1 MRGKFYFRGQSSS
14 AYGLVSYLDR
24 WHASTL
30 NQWLLSRK
38 DAADKFIKH
47 FKEEANRL
55 SPDPL
60 EGLSADEVLAYAQH
74 YGLPTRLLDW
84 TESPYIAAF
93 FAFAGLAE
101 NLEKPGEVAIWCIDT
116 TSNIWTADQGV
127 KLLTLPSPYNV
138 RLKNQLGKFTLLSSP
153 KNALEE
159 QIAECD
165 ATSTVVQ
172 KITIPAI
179 EARTA
184 LSDLDFM
191 GINYSTIY
199 PGPDGSARAARLR
212 VVLGQ

>member
-1 MRGKFYFRGQSSS
+1 MRGRFYFRGMSSS
-14 AYGLVSYLDR
+14 GYGLVSSLDR
-24 WHASTL
+24 WHGSSL
-30 NQWLLSRK
+30 NEYGLSRT
-38 DAADKFIKH
+38 DAAEKFINH
-47 FKEEANRL
+47 FKEEAARL

-60 EGLSADEVLAYAQH
+60 EGLNDDEVLGYAQH

-101 NLEKPGEVAIWCIDT
+101 NFDKPGEVAIWRLDIK
-116 TSNIWTADQGV
+116 SKVWEGDQGL
-127 KLLTLPSPYNV
+127 KLVSLPSPYND
-138 RLKNQLGKFTLLSSP
+138 RLKGQLGKFTLLSSF

-165 ATSTVVQ
+165 PTGTAVQ
-172 KITIPAI
+172 KVTIPAA

-191 GINYSTIY
+191 GINYSSIY
-199 PGPDGSARAARLR
+199 PGADGSARAARLR